1 MDKIKKIIAQF
12 FSPIIKQIGK
22 LNFKKEKL
30 IGVVLKETEIQI
42 CEIALIKGNW
52 KVINF
57 SNQEIAGIGQ
67 DQDIYSAS
75 TYLSDQIK
83 NAMSSIKTKN
93 KDVAIS
99 LDPILGQI
107 YNLQIPLMQEDSLK
121 QNVEYGGFW
130 EQFDETP
137 ETLEGYETSY
147 QVMSSN
153 TELEVM
159 DIALVTIETKVVE
172 AYSNIFRLAGFNPII
187 IDLAP
192 FSHINTQALSI
203 GKENLEIPV
212 AILNYTAT
220 SSFLTI
226 SSNKSFQHM
235 ELNIIDADKVLLDTV
250 EEIESVENEFWDEI
264 FERVGGQI
272 KQSLIEFE
280 TKNETSPI
288 SVLNIITDKL
298 KIENLSIGLERQ
310 LGEMVIKQF
319 NPKDTFDFSDEAE
332 KYLDSLKNYSLISE
346 SLGIALR
353 KVNPFEVNTHEMLSI
368 NLLPRA
374 DQLKVNRKS
383 LVLGKTCLALASFFI
398 FITLVHLLPF
408 KIPQILA
415 NSNRI
420 NEIKI
425 FNKDIESKTN
435 ILNGYGAKVQ
445 RIQSKTKNIIGL
457 GSNILT
463 TATVYKELS
472 EKTPENVRFVSLK
485 VSNKD
490 QITIA
495 GVAKDDQSVVE
506 MMNNLTTLNS
516 VKETK
521 IETLIGLSEEDRIA
535 LYTTEGEAVPK
546 LEDLPKEIITKKFT
560 ISLKLNSVAGEKFD
574 DEKIYAELV
583 KRTKKK

>member
-1 MDKIKKIIAQF
+1 MDKIKEILAKVFA
-12 FSPIIKQIGK
+12 PIIQQIGK
-22 LNFKKEKL
+22 FNLKKEKL
-30 IGVVLKETEIQI
+30 IGVVLKEQELQI
-42 CEIALIKGNW
+42 CEIAHAKGKW
-52 KVINF
+52 KVLNF

-67 DQDIYSAS
+67 DQDIYSAA

-107 YNLQIPLMQEDSLK
+107 YNLQIPLMDEDSLK

-147 QVMSSN
+147 QVLSKN

-159 DIALVTIETKVVE
+159 DIGLVTIETKVVE
-172 AYSNIFRLAGFNPII
+172 AYSNIFRLAGYNPTI

-192 FSHINTQALSI
+192 FSHMNTQASSI
-203 GKENLEIPV
+203 GKESFEIPV
-212 AILNYTAT
+212 AVLNYTPT

-280 TKNETSPI
+280 TKNESSPI
-288 SVLNIITDKL
+288 SVLNIVTDKA
-298 KIENLSIGLERQ
+298 KIANFSIGLERQ
-310 LGEMVIKQF
+310 LGEMVIKKF

-332 KYLDSLKNYSLISE
+332 KYLDSLKNHSLISE

-353 KVNPFEVNTHEMLSI
+353 KVNPFGINTHEMFSF
-368 NLLPRA
+368 NLLPRSN
-374 DQLKVNRKS
+374 QLKVNRKS
-383 LVLGKTCLALASFFI
+383 LVLGKTCLAFASFFV
-398 FITLVHLLPF
+398 FITLMHVLPF
-408 KIPQILA
+408 KIPKILE
-415 NSNRI
+415 NTNRI
-420 NEIKI
+420 IEIKSL
-425 FNKDIESKTN
+425 NQDIESKNN
-435 ILNGYGAKVQ
+435 ILKGYSSKLKQ
-445 RIQSKTKNIIGL
+445 LDKKTKNIVGL

-463 TATVYKELS
+463 TATVYEELNK
-472 EKTPENVRFVSLK
+472 KTPENVRFVSLK
-485 VSNKD
+485 VENKD

-495 GVAKDDQSVVE
+495 GVAKDDQSVIE
-506 MMNNLTTLNS
+506 MMNNLTILSS
-516 VKETK
+516 VKESK
-521 IETLIGLSEEDRIA
+521 IDTLIELSEDDRIA
-535 LYTTEGEAVPK
+535 LYTTEGETAPK
-546 LEDLPKEIITKKFT
+546 LEDLPKETITKKFT
-560 ISLKLNSVAGEKFD
+560 ISLKLNPVEGEKFD

>member
-1 MDKIKKIIAQF
+1 MDKIKELLAKVFA
-12 FSPIIKQIGK
+12 PIIQQIGK
-22 LNFKKEKL
+22 FNFKKEKL
-30 IGVVLKETEIQI
+30 IGVVLKEKELQI
-42 CEIALIKGNW
+42 CEIAQIKDKW
-52 KVINF
+52 KVLNF

-83 NAMSSIKTKN
+83 NAMSSIETKN

-159 DIALVTIETKVVE
+159 DITLVTIETKVVE
-172 AYSNIFRLAGFNPII
+172 AYSNIFRLAGYNPII

-212 AILNYTAT
+212 AVLNYTPT

-226 SSNKSFQHM
+226 SSNKSFQYM

-264 FERVGGQI
+264 FERVGGQV

-280 TKNETSPI
+280 TKNESSPI
-288 SVLNIITDKL
+288 SVLNIITDKA
-298 KIENLSIGLERQ
+298 KIENFSIGLERQ

-332 KYLDSLKNYSLISE
+332 KYLDSFKNHSLISE

-353 KVNPFEVNTHEMLSI
+353 KVNPFEIKTQEMFSF
-368 NLLPRA
+368 NLLPRSN
-374 DQLKVNRKS
+374 QLKVNRKS
-383 LVLGKTCLALASFFI
+383 LVLGKTCLAFASFFI
-398 FITLVHLLPF
+398 FITLMHVLPF
-408 KIPQILA
+408 KIPQIFA
-415 NSNRI
+415 NTYKI
-420 NEIKI
+420 NEIKSL
-425 FNKDIESKTN
+425 KEDIESKN
-435 ILNGYGAKVQ
+435 SILNGYATKASGIK
-445 RIQSKTKNIIGL
+445 SKTQNIEGL

-463 TATVYKELS
+463 TATVYKELN
-472 EKTPENVRFVSLK
+472 EKTSENIRFVSLK
-485 VSNKD
+485 VSKKD

-521 IETLIGLSEEDRIA
+521 IETLISLSEKDRIA
-535 LYTTEGEAVPK
+535 LYTTEGEAAPK
-546 LEDLPKEIITKKFT
+546 LEDLPKETITKKFT
-560 ISLKLNSVAGEKFD
+560 ISLKLNSVEGEKFD